1 MTYEELEEE
10 REAQSSNY
18 HEQEMLER
26 WEAEEAAK
34 DITNYFNKDW
44 KKYLETEEGKKYLE
58 EINKNYDDYLKG
70 KE

>member
-1 MTYEELEEE
+1 
-10 REAQSSNY
+10 
-18 HEQEMLER
+18 MLER